1 MGKNVLGGEF
11 FTIEGNNKTSH
22 ASMIENRL
30 LQKVIFLKIKLFS
43 EQNVGILTPTFELFF
58 KYFLYNN

>member
-22 ASMIENRL
+22 VSMIENRL
-30 LQKVIFLKIKLFS
+30 QQKKFLFKDLIIFRTKCRDIDS
-43 EQNVGILTPTFELFF
+43 NI
-58 KYFLYNN
+58 